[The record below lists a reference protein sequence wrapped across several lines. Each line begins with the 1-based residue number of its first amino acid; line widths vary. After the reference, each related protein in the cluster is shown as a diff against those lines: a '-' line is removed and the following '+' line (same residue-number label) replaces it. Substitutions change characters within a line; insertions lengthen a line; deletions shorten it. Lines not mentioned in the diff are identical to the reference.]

1 MPFLIYARY
10 QHVPAQ
16 TKIQRH
22 TECAYYFGFLV
33 RQYSYLDAIHY
44 NTLIKSQHPTF
55 PPHRGSKGVGTPRVP
70 FLIYARYQPV
80 SAQTKI
86 QRHTECAY
94 YFGFL
99 VRQYSYLDA
108 IGYNTLIKSELSDF
122 FPPSR
127 LQRCRH
133 TPYAVLD
140 ICPIP
145 ARSRP
150 DQSSRHTECGYYF
163 GFLVRQYSYLDAI
176 HYNT

>member
-10 QHVPAQ
+10 QPVPAQ

-70 FLIYARYQPV
+70 FLIYARYQHVP
-80 SAQTKI
+80 AQTKI

-108 IGYNTLIKSELSDF
+108 IGYNTLIQSELSDLS
-122 FPPSR
+122 PHRGSKGVG
-127 LQRCRH
+127 
-133 TPYAVLD
+133 TPRVPFLIYARYQHVPAQTKVVGTRSVATTLD
-140 ICPIP
+140 SWLGNILTSMPFI
-145 ARSRP
+145 
-150 DQSSRHTECGYYF
+150 TT
-163 GFLVRQYSYLDAI
+163 L
-176 HYNT
+176 